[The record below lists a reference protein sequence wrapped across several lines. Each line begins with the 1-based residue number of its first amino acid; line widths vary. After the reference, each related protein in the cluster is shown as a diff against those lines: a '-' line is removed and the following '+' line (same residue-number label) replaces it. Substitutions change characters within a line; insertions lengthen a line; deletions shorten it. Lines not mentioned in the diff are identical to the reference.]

1 MVQDDKHGL
10 SIEIVKY
17 TSKKGE
23 IANVKMSNQVIN
35 GKVVTNSGLFK
46 ILIMN
51 NCCIKFNYIIKKII

>member
-1 MVQDDKHGL
+1 MVQDYKYGL

-35 GKVVTNSGLFK
+35 GKVVTDSVAIVK
-46 ILIMN
+46 
-51 NCCIKFNYIIKKII
+51 Y